1 MKKLRVFAVPLAL
14 CAAQGIAS
22 AQSIVPNRAF
32 YFGLG
37 GSVNTTDFNN
47 QSIEATGLSDAYNKT
62 TGAYMSSGTAGGP
75 PVSLGMGSQTGF
87 APVVQAGY
95 FEHFQSSQWL
105 WGAKF
110 GYNGLGQSSTTNS
123 FLIPQY
129 GSYGATPFTGNAVV
143 QSFKTNIAHQFS
155 LIPFIGHSFEKG
167 FVYAGAGPTLSQIN
181 TNIDNLIGFA
191 DIKGERTDISGAPQ
205 NFSSSQWVVGGAL
218 TVGATYFLDASWFI
232 DVNYNIS
239 TTPNQTANYSSTF
252 NNTNGNTN
260 VNYSGSLIGSSTAKT
275 TTQAVIISINKAF

>member
-75 PVSLGMGSQTGF
+75 PVTLGMGSQTGF
-87 APVVQAGY
+87 APVLQAGY

-110 GYNGLGQSSTTNS
+110 GYNGLGQSSTTNP

-129 GSYGATPFTGNAVV
+129 GSYGTTPFTGNAVV
-143 QSFKTNIAHQFS
+143 QSFKTHIAHQFS

-167 FVYAGAGPTLSQIN
+167 LFMPVRAPRFPK
-181 TNIDNLIGFA
+181 LIP
-191 DIKGERTDISGAPQ
+191 I
-205 NFSSSQWVVGGAL
+205 
-218 TVGATYFLDASWFI
+218 
-232 DVNYNIS
+232 
-239 TTPNQTANYSSTF
+239 
-252 NNTNGNTN
+252 
-260 VNYSGSLIGSSTAKT
+260 LIT
-275 TTQAVIISINKAF
+275 